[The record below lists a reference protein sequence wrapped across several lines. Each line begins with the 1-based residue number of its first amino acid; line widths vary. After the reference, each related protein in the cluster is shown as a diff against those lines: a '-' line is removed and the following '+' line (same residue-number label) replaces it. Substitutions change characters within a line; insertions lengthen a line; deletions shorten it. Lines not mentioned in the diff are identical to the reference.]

1 MKHSK
6 IYLLLLI
13 PTAAFLLFAAGF
25 CIGRNQPSDELRV
38 VTARTPASQGTT
50 AENETAPPG
59 EISSSDTRINL
70 NTATAEELMTLPGIG
85 EVFAERIVAYREIHG
100 RFTSLDE
107 LAEIEGLGEK
117 RIDAIRDYL
126 TLEDSNENT
135 GR

>member
-38 VTARTPASQGTT
+38 VTARTPAPQETS
-50 AENETAPPG
+50 AENETAPS
-59 EISSSDTRINL
+59 EETSASDARINL

>member
-50 AENETAPPG
+50 AENETAPS
-59 EISSSDTRINL
+59 EETSASDARINL
-70 NTATAEELMTLPGIG
+70 NTATAEGLMTLPGIG
-85 EVFAERIVAYREIHG
+85 EVIAERIVAYREIHG

>member
-50 AENETAPPG
+50 AENETAPSG
-59 EISSSDTRINL
+59 
-70 NTATAEELMTLPGIG
+70 
-85 EVFAERIVAYREIHG
+85 
-100 RFTSLDE
+100 
-107 LAEIEGLGEK
+107 EIEGLGEK